1 MNKMRICMAACSA
14 AMMMS
19 VSLAHAAD
27 EIVLRLSSV
36 SPPPGQSLD
45 SDGVQWW
52 MDKVTE
58 RTNGAVKFET
68 FWGASLASGP
78 AHIEI
83 MQKGM
88 VDVIM
93 GCRIYTP
100 GKTPLGPF
108 LYAIPFGPTDMQM
121 VGRAVRQMIDEFPV
135 LTEEVTKQNG
145 VLLANFVTMPY
156 NIASKTPFTSMK
168 EVEGKKI
175 GMIGRYFGRWAQAIG
190 LVPVVAPMHERY
202 NLLQSGVTVM
212 DFHPITH
219 MNAFKV
225 QELAKN
231 LVEVNA
237 MVGNPWDL
245 MMNLDKFNSLPADIQ
260 KILVQTGRDAEI
272 AMVDELA
279 PKAKKQI
286 TESWKKQG
294 VTFTE
299 LPESER
305 ALWASKVEDI
315 PAEWAAE
322 MEQKGLPGWE
332 MMNRFQ
338 EIAAERGY
346 TWPRKWAVKK

>member
-1 MNKMRICMAACSA
+1 MKKVHLFAAIMTA
-14 AMMMS
+14 AT
-19 VSLAHAAD
+19 VTVAGYAQAAD
-27 EIVLRLSSV
+27 SYVLRLSSV

-58 RTNGAVKFET
+58 RTKGAVTFET

-108 LYAIPFGPTDMQM
+108 LYAIPFGPTDMPM

-135 LTEEVTKQNG
+135 LREEVTKQNG

-156 NIASKTPFTSMK
+156 NIASKSPFAK
-168 EVEGKKI
+168 LEDVKGKKI
-175 GMIGRYFGRWAQAIG
+175 GLIGRYFGRWAQAIG

-260 KILVQTGRDAEI
+260 KILVETGRDAEI

-286 TESWKKQG
+286 TEAWLKQG
-294 VTFTE
+294 VTFTQ
-299 LPESER
+299 LAESER
-305 ALWASKVEDI
+305 ASWASKVEDI

-322 MEQKGLPGWE
+322 MAEKGLPGWA
-332 MMNRFQ
+332 MMERFQ
-338 EIAAERGY
+338 EIVAEKGY
-346 TWPRKWAVKK
+346 KWPRKWAVKK

>member
-1 MNKMRICMAACSA
+1 MSKLRVFVAACSA
-14 AMMMS
+14 AI
-19 VSLAHAAD
+19 VLAASFAQAAD
-27 EIVLRLSSV
+27 KYVLRLASV

-58 RTNGAVKFET
+58 RTKGAVTFQT

-78 AHIEI
+78 AHIEL

-156 NIASKTPFTSMK
+156 NILSKTPFTKMS
-168 EVEGKKI
+168 EVKGKKI
-175 GMIGRYFGRWAQAIG
+175 GLIGRYFGRWAQAIG
-190 LVPVVAPMHERY
+190 LVPVVAPMQERY
-202 NLLQSGVTVM
+202 NLLQSGVTEL

-219 MNAFKV
+219 MNAFKT

-245 MMNLDKFNSLPADIQ
+245 MMNLDKFKSLPADIQ
-260 KILVQTGRDAEI
+260 KVLVDTGREAELV
-272 AMVDELA
+272 MVDELA
-279 PKAKKQI
+279 PKAKQQI
-286 TESWKKQG
+286 TDAWTKQG
-294 VTFTE
+294 VKFTT
-299 LPESER
+299 LAESER
-305 ALWASKVEDI
+305 ALWASKVDDI

-322 MEQKGLPGWE
+322 MAAKGLPGWE
-332 MMNRFQ
+332 MMTRFQ

-346 TWPRKWAVKK
+346 KWPRKWAVKK

>member
-1 MNKMRICMAACSA
+1 MNNLRVFVAACGAAIVMAASFA
-14 AMMMS
+14 Q
-19 VSLAHAAD
+19 AAD
-27 EIVLRLSSV
+27 KVVLRLSSV

-58 RTNGAVKFET
+58 RTKGAVTFET

-108 LYAIPFGPTDMQM
+108 LYAIPFGPTDMKM
-121 VGRAVRQMIDEFPV
+121 VGRAVRQMIDEFPD
-135 LTEEVTKQNG
+135 LRQEVTNQNG

-156 NIASKTPFTSMK
+156 NIASKTPFKTMD
-168 EVEGKKI
+168 EVKGKKI
-175 GMIGRYFGRWAQAIG
+175 GLIGRYFGRWAQAIG

-231 LVEVNA
+231 LIEVNA

-245 MMNLDKFNSLPADIQ
+245 MMNLDKFNSLPPAIQ
-260 KILVQTGRDAEI
+260 KILLETGRDAEI

-279 PKAKKQI
+279 PKAEKQI
-286 TESWKKQG
+286 TEAWKKQG
-294 VTFTE
+294 VVFTQ

-305 ALWASKVEDI
+305 ALWASKVDDI

-322 MEQKGLPGWE
+322 MEQKGLPGWK
-332 MMNRFQ
+332 MMTRFQ
-338 EIAAERGY
+338 EIAAEKGY
-346 TWPRKWAVKK
+346 KWPRKWAVKK